1 MFSTHRRI
9 ALPLFAALFLG
20 LLAIGVSACGSG
32 NPHEVEEGE
41 VVKVN
46 GLKYTVIFSRYLNE
60 NDNEDA
66 AYLSGQEPLGEDAN
80 YFGVFLQVQNN
91 THETKGL
98 VSRLTITDAEDNV
111 YNALSSKSEF
121 AFPFGGTVTENEQIP
136 VLDSAA
142 QMGAIQGSVAIF
154 ELPEEVSSNRPLLLH
169 IPGPSGSGE
178 SGVVK
183 LDL

>member
-9 ALPLFAALFLG
+9 ALPLFAALMLG

-32 NPHEVEEGE
+32 NPREVEEGQ
-41 VVKVN
+41 VVKVG

-66 AYLSGQEPLGEDAN
+66 AYLTGQNPPGKDSN
-80 YFGVFLQVQNN
+80 YFGVFLQVQN
-91 THETKGL
+91 TSHETKGL
-98 VSRLTITDAEDNV
+98 VDRLTITDADGNV
-111 YNALSSKSEF
+111 YHALPSESEF
-121 AFPFGGTVTENEQIP
+121 AFPFGGEVEENEQIP
-136 VLDSAA
+136 VLDSTA

-154 ELPEEVSSNRPLLLH
+154 ELPEAVSGERPLLLH
-169 IPGPSGSGE
+169 IPGPPGE
-178 SGVVK
+178 AGVVK

>member
-9 ALPLFAALFLG
+9 ALPLFAALMLG
-20 LLAIGVSACGSG
+20 LLAIGVSACGTG
-32 NPHEVEEGE
+32 NPREVEEGE
-41 VVKVN
+41 VVKVG

-66 AYLSGQEPLGEDAN
+66 AYLAGQKPPGEDSN
-80 YFGVFLQVQNN
+80 YFGVFLEVKNT
-91 THETKGL
+91 THETKDL
-98 VSRLTITDAEDNV
+98 VDRLTITDAEDNV
-111 YNALSSKSEF
+111 YNALPSESEF
-121 AFPFGGTVTENEQIP
+121 SFPFGGTVTENEQIP
-136 VLDSAA
+136 VLDSSA
-142 QMGAIQGSVAIF
+142 QMGAIQGAVAVF

-169 IPGPSGSGE
+169 IPGPPGE